1 VTNNDNSKTN
11 ELGLFELC
19 SWSLG
24 YAIRRKWRMAVV
36 LATIVFNTGL
46 EVIKPWPMVFLIDY
60 VLRDK
65 EKPALLNRFLEA
77 LPGGT
82 STSSL
87 IGWCVAATILIFL
100 LGWAVELVTAYTNI
114 SWAQRM
120 VYDLAGDLFARLQE
134 LSLKFH
140 TSRSVGDN
148 IRRVTADC
156 SCISTIVKDAL
167 LPVLAAV
174 LTLVTMFVVMW
185 RVDQKLT
192 VVALLVVPWLLL
204 VFRFYAEPMME
215 RSYAEQDAEA
225 KIYDHVEQ
233 TFAAIPIVQAFTHE
247 EQNDARFRGITAN
260 ALAATLSSTRVQM
273 EFKVLIGLA
282 TAAGTAAILWLGAQH
297 ALSDQLTV
305 GKIVLFLSYLGSLYA
320 PLESIMYSSSTIQGA
335 SGSARRVWEVLKAE
349 REVADKPGAATL
361 SQVKGH
367 VEIENVSF
375 SYRTGEP
382 VLRGISLKAQP
393 GDTVAFVGA
402 TGAGKTTLA
411 SLIPRF
417 FDPASGR
424 VLLDGMD
431 VRDVKL
437 KSLRSHIALVLQE
450 AFLFPLSIAEN
461 IAYANASAT
470 MAEIEAAAR
479 AANAHDFIVN
489 LPQGYHTVVGERGAT
504 LSGGER
510 QRISIARALLKNA
523 PVLIMD
529 EPTSALDAETENLL
543 LQALGRLTEGR
554 TTFIIAHR
562 LSTIRRA
569 TRIVVLKDGQIGES
583 GTHEELL
590 ARNAH
595 YARFYQ
601 LQSGSSTKGHAA

>member
-1 VTNNDNSKTN
+1 
-11 ELGLFELC
+11 
-19 SWSLG
+19 
-24 YAIRRKWRMAVV
+24 
-36 LATIVFNTGL
+36 
-46 EVIKPWPMVFLIDY
+46 
-60 VLRDK
+60 
-65 EKPALLNRFLEA
+65 
-77 LPGGT
+77 
-82 STSSL
+82 
-87 IGWCVAATILIFL
+87 
-100 LGWAVELVTAYTNI
+100 
-114 SWAQRM
+114 
-120 VYDLAGDLFARLQE
+120 
-134 LSLKFH
+134 
-140 TSRSVGDN
+140 
-148 IRRVTADC
+148 
-156 SCISTIVKDAL
+156 
-167 LPVLAAV
+167 
-174 LTLVTMFVVMW
+174 
-185 RVDQKLT
+185 
-192 VVALLVVPWLLL
+192 
-204 VFRFYAEPMME
+204 
-215 RSYAEQDAEA
+215 
-225 KIYDHVEQ
+225 
-233 TFAAIPIVQAFTHE
+233 
-247 EQNDARFRGITAN
+247 
-260 ALAATLSSTRVQM
+260 
-273 EFKVLIGLA
+273 
-282 TAAGTAAILWLGAQH
+282 
-297 ALSDQLTV
+297 
-305 GKIVLFLSYLGSLYA
+305 
-320 PLESIMYSSSTIQGA
+320 
-335 SGSARRVWEVLKAE
+335 
-349 REVADKPGAATL
+349 
-361 SQVKGH
+361 VKGH

-583 GTHEELL
+583 GTHEELR